1 VRKTAEDQSAV
12 ETWGADGF
20 PDRALHLMPW
30 GSKPQRSI
38 VNICYRKDLSMY
50 NLKSEKQESVI
61 RCLVDGNSIR
71 STERITG
78 VHRDTIMRLLCR
90 AGANCE
96 KIMDSEMRNL
106 NCKRIQLDEIWQYV
120 GKHQRFLTPDD
131 DHSQM
136 GDFWTFVALD
146 ADTRLIPT
154 YKIGKRTIETTL
166 SMIDD
171 LSDRLN
177 NRVQI
182 SSDSLR
188 AYVDAIEAVFGA
200 NVDYAQIV
208 KSYEAE
214 PIGPGRYSPPRVSKI
229 TKSIKWGDPNPAHI
243 STSYIERSNLTMRM
257 SIRRMTRLTNAFSKK
272 LENFKAAVALHFA
285 YYNFCRVHQSL
296 RMTPAMASGIT
307 DHIWEICEIV

>member
-1 VRKTAEDQSAV
+1 
-12 ETWGADGF
+12 
-20 PDRALHLMPW
+20 
-30 GSKPQRSI
+30 
-38 VNICYRKDLSMY
+38 MY
-50 NLKSEKQESVI
+50 NLKSEKQETVI
-61 RCLVDGNSIR
+61 KCLVDGNSIR

-106 NCKRIQLDEIWQYV
+106 ACERLQLDEIWQYV
-120 GKHQRFLTPDD
+120 GKHQRRLKPEDD
-131 DHSQM
+131 PTRM
-136 GDFWTFVALD
+136 GDFWTFVAID
-146 ADTRLIPT
+146 ADTKLIPS
-154 YKIGKRTIETTL
+154 YRIGKRTLETAVEF
-166 SMIDD
+166 IDD
-171 LSDRLN
+171 LSDRLE

-214 PIGPGRYSPPRVSKI
+214 PIGPGRYSPPRVAKI
-229 TKSIKWGDPNPAHI
+229 EKFIKWGNPDPDHI

-257 SIRRMTRLTNAFSKK
+257 SIRRMTRLTNAYSKK

-296 RMTPAMASGIT
+296 RTTPAMAAGVSNRIL
-307 DHIWEICEIV
+307 EIGEIIA